1 MSKQQIAATSY
12 VAREAGGIVK
22 DWLIEFFSS
31 QPPVMAALFATLFTW
46 LMTAIGASFVFIF
59 KSVHRGVF
67 DGLLGFTGGVMIAAS
82 FWSLLSPAIEM
93 AEEQGVPGWLPAAV
107 GFATGALFL
116 YGMDKLLPHLHVNF
130 PAKSAEGVHTN
141 WHRTTLLVLAI
152 TLHNIP
158 EGLAVGVLFGA
169 ASLGL
174 PKASLGAAIALAI
187 GIGIQNLPEGVAVS
201 IPLRRQGMSRLKS
214 FWYGQLSAM
223 VEPVAGVCGAMA
235 VLFFQ
240 SFLPY
245 ALSFA
250 AGAMIYV
257 VVEEV
262 IPETQRD
269 EYTDVATLGFMGGFI
284 VMMCLDVGLS

>member
-1 MSKQQIAATSY
+1 M
-12 VAREAGGIVK
+12 K

-31 QPPVMAALFATLFTW
+31 QSPVMAALFATTFTW
-46 LMTAIGASFVFIF
+46 LMTAIGAAFVFVF
-59 KSVHRGVF
+59 KTVHRGVF
-67 DGLLGFTGGVMIAAS
+67 DGMLGFTGGVMIAAS
-82 FWSLLSPAIEM
+82 YWSLLAPAIEM
-93 AEEQGVPGWLPAAV
+93 AEEQGVPGWLPAAI
-107 GFATGALFL
+107 GFAAGALFL
-116 YGMDKLLPHLHVNF
+116 YTMDKLLPHLHVNF
-130 PAKSAEGVHTN
+130 PKKAAEGVHTN

-169 ASLGL
+169 AALGL
-174 PKASLGAAIALAI
+174 PKATLGAAIALAI
-187 GIGIQNLPEGVAVS
+187 GIGIQNLPEGVAVAM
-201 IPLRRQGMSRLKS
+201 PLRRQGVSRLKS

-223 VEPVAGVCGAMA
+223 VEPLAGVGGAMA
-235 VLFFQ
+235 VLFFR

-245 ALSFA
+245 ALAFA

-269 EYTDVATLGFMGGFI
+269 KYTDVATLGFMGGFI
-284 VMMCLDVGLS
+284 VMMCLDVALG